1 AGAPEAF
8 KRAKAEAT
16 DELAALEPRIPYVSV
31 VVQGAGPDPITVN
44 MDEVQIPPTLVG
56 IPRPIDPG
64 DHKFQAFAPGLE
76 SNATTITLKEG
87 ARETVVLTLQP
98 AAATKVA
105 GAASP
110 PSASPGDS
118 SAETSGDAGVST
130 SDIE

>member
-1 AGAPEAF
+1 AAATDGAKAFVDGDYPRAIEMFTRAEGVVHSPTHLLFIARSYGKLGQLVKAREAYLKITRETLPAGAPEAF

-64 DHKFQAFAPGLE
+64 
-76 SNATTITLKEG
+76 
-87 ARETVVLTLQP
+87 
-98 AAATKVA
+98 
-105 GAASP
+105 
-110 PSASPGDS
+110 
-118 SAETSGDAGVST
+118 
-130 SDIE
+130 